1 MSICG
6 EFANGMGYAL
16 AVIAS
21 AVLPQI
27 CAQEYIQKVGI
38 IANAKL
44 GQGLLGVVCTYLQF
58 CGILTIGDTRRVK
71 FCQRQTDLG
80 L

>member
-1 MSICG
+1 MTICG
-6 EFANGMGYAL
+6 EFASGMDYAL

-21 AVLPQI
+21 AVLPQNV
-27 CAQEYIQKVGI
+27 QKIGI
-38 IANAKL
+38 TANAKL
-44 GQGLLGVVCTYLQF
+44 GQGLLGVVYTYMYLQF